1 MDKREVER
9 RVDVS
14 GGNRF
19 QVKDIND
26 SWNVIVNVNVNVNVN
41 VMPAYDYSSVVLI
54 IDIVLI

>member
-26 SWNVIVNVNVNVNVN
+26 SWNVIVNVNVNV
-41 VMPAYDYSSVVLI
+41 MFPYEYSSVVLA
-54 IDIVLI
+54 IDTVLI